1 MTSRIESAQAGF
13 RSGFVALVG
22 RPNVGKSTLLN
33 QILGRKVA
41 ITSATP
47 NTTRTRIRGVLDRP
61 DSQIIFTDTPGLH
74 RPRTALGSRLNE
86 TASATFDDVDCCVLL
101 VEADAAIGPG
111 DRFIAQRLRPD
122 TVIALNKIDRVD
134 ATKVLHHLALAAN
147 ELGLGQAE
155 YFPLSA
161 KTGEGV
167 DALVDRSL
175 WI

>member
-61 DSQIIFTDTPGLH
+61 DCQIIFTDTPG
-74 RPRTALGSRLNE
+74 S
-86 TASATFDDVDCCVLL
+86 
-101 VEADAAIGPG
+101 IGP
-111 DRFIAQRLRPD
+111 ARPSE
-122 TVIALNKIDRVD
+122 
-134 ATKVLHHLALAAN
+134 AA
-147 ELGLGQAE
+147 
-155 YFPLSA
+155 
-161 KTGEGV
+161 
-167 DALVDRSL
+167 
-175 WI
+175 